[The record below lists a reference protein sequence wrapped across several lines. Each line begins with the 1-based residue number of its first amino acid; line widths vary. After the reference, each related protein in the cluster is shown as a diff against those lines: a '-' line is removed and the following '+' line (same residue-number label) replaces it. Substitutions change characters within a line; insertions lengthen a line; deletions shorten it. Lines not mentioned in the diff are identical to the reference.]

1 MNKTLKLTALL
12 LATSLMQPAFA
23 TTLAQA
29 ISSSDRAAQ
38 DVARD
43 EKRKPDEVIKL
54 LDIKPGDQV
63 IDLMSGTGYYTDI
76 LSRYVGDNGKVV
88 AHNSPYVV
96 NRFAKAFLGKD
107 AVWQKKLQSSQWQ
120 KNVTPMIAELD
131 NMQYPVPLDGALMVL
146 FYHDTIWQGID
157 RKTMNRHLYNA
168 LKPGASFV
176 IVDHSAKAGTQAND
190 VKTLHRI
197 DKQFVID
204 EVSQAGFV
212 LDTDSNILANPKDS
226 RDYNIFRDSRTNR
239 DSTDRFVL
247 KFVKPVE

>member
-1 MNKTLKLTALL
+1 VSPSEN
-12 LATSLMQPAFA
+12 TS
-23 TTLAQA
+23 
-29 ISSSDRAAQ
+29 
-38 DVARD
+38 
-43 EKRKPDEVIKL
+43 
-54 LDIKPGDQV
+54 
-63 IDLMSGTGYYTDI
+63 
-76 LSRYVGDNGKVV
+76 
-88 AHNSPYVV
+88 
-96 NRFAKAFLGKD
+96 
-107 AVWQKKLQSSQWQ
+107 
-120 KNVTPMIAELD
+120 
-131 NMQYPVPLDGALMVL
+131 
-146 FYHDTIWQGID
+146 
-157 RKTMNRHLYNA
+157 
-168 LKPGASFV
+168 GASFV